1 MTEPPPALA
10 HLPRQLPNM
19 YSKDLPRQSSGREEK
34 STSTAAEVVRSAKDA
49 LRVATCSQAR
59 PSKFQVNLR
68 EPETSSRQRSTN
80 TASRIHQ
87 AREQVIGSN
96 ARTLDWSL
104 YVQHEKISCIRVQLS
119 AARDKTVKSIGGED
133 VPACLIEVCAEGH
146 PADGAARG
154 HKLIRCSGSL
164 VPRRSRLHVNW
175 LGRKGACPEKP
186 DPQVRVGCAPVG
198 KPEARP
204 GTPSWA
210 VLRGECGSDRAS
222 GPPYTVAQAV
232 LATLAAIGGLFGM
245 IIIELDAEDNGSGK
259 LVQYYTQLG
268 FSVVVQVKGFDVEM
282 EAPLATVAQNAP
294 EDWIRGLMPEDF
306 DAWGWLNPRSNRRG
320 GIADHDPARAV
331 LLAPDV
337 PWDWSWKVAF
347 PNDARVDAKLS
358 MHESSRVNC
367 EVYLWSSDGQELVS
381 VRGSVRIKQQALRLI
396 WLGRSKSRAVHP
408 SVRGKLVYRAGDDS
422 ATAACN
428 CTSATA
434 VLGALAALARWFGA
448 NTVHLNTLGDSTGR
462 LLRHF
467 GNLGFEL
474 ESPHLPACDVVALT
488 ASCKSL
494 VKRCCPPEWRAELPI
509 DGGLSML
516 QNLQP

>member
-1 MTEPPPALA
+1 MLRPSSSCRRRAPTTFQPLFGKSHPCSRSRSDSNLPVAGSERSALAGLTATSSPSRNVGGTNPSEPHGSWLESLPSRPSTVASGVDVHSDLSGCISGKLPRRSTEVLQDCIGSPSANRRNRRRPSANVDWYATPPHNISPSSSPKSSPSGGSSDNGNGSIRSDMTEPPPALA

-19 YSKDLPRQSSGREEK
+19 YTKDLPRQSSGREEK

-306 DAWGWLNPRSNRRG
+306 DAWGWLNPRSNRR
-320 GIADHDPARAV
+320 
-331 LLAPDV
+331 
-337 PWDWSWKVAF
+337 
-347 PNDARVDAKLS
+347 
-358 MHESSRVNC
+358 
-367 EVYLWSSDGQELVS
+367 
-381 VRGSVRIKQQALRLI
+381 
-396 WLGRSKSRAVHP
+396 
-408 SVRGKLVYRAGDDS
+408 
-422 ATAACN
+422 
-428 CTSATA
+428 
-434 VLGALAALARWFGA
+434 RW
-448 NTVHLNTLGDSTGR
+448 
-462 LLRHF
+462 
-467 GNLGFEL
+467 
-474 ESPHLPACDVVALT
+474 
-488 ASCKSL
+488 
-494 VKRCCPPEWRAELPI
+494 
-509 DGGLSML
+509 
-516 QNLQP
+516 